1 MCPLALGSQTSEA
14 ARALKQYSKVQ
25 YNIVQSLFF
34 LILFPMHFDTH
45 RGMNTSLPTGPGLW
59 ERPKGET
66 PSNIL
71 EQRLVPSSEKWRTR
85 RCVSDISICASAWLS
100 WKPLCVC
107 VYIYISIQPAAACA
121 SACMHVYMWQR
132 PAKVRP
138 SVGCILASTICSGA
152 SRPDLV
158 RLTAS
163 FSDSG
168 RQLA

>member
-1 MCPLALGSQTSEA
+1 MCPLALGSQISEA

-25 YNIVQSLFF
+25 DSIEQSLFF

-85 RCVSDISICASAWLS
+85 RCVSDLHLRICLVVLETSV
-100 WKPLCVC
+100 CVC
-107 VYIYISIQPAAACA
+107 ISLSSQL
-121 SACMHVYMWQR
+121 QR
-132 PAKVRP
+132 
-138 SVGCILASTICSGA
+138 
-152 SRPDLV
+152 V
-158 RLTAS
+158 RLHAYMCTCGK
-163 FSDSG
+163 DQ
-168 RQLA
+168 RK